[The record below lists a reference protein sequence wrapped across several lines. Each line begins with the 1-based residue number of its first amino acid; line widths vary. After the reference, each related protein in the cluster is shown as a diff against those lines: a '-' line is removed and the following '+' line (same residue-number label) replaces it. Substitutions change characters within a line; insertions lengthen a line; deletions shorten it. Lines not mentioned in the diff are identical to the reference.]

1 MSDRAGLLKNAVYY
15 AQPIRVTVSLEGC
28 AAQLDIQVQDD
39 GKGFNATDASMSL
52 GPLSMREIART
63 VGYKVL
69 IDSSLGN
76 GTQTSLEYLREWRA
90 LRVAP
95 PLFRQ
100 PKAFLAACKGF
111 TDKTFPIPTFRESSI
126 SGRVLFLKRL
136 TQPCPGT

>member
-76 GTQTSLEYLREWRA
+76 SARTRVPAGAESVERA
-90 LRVAP
+90 GVAAIVVDSV
-95 PLFRQ
+95 F
-100 PKAFLAACKGF
+100 C
-111 TDKTFPIPTFRESSI
+111 
-126 SGRVLFLKRL
+126 RL
-136 TQPCPGT
+136 

>member
-1 MSDRAGLLKNAVYY
+1 MQKTLTNAAYS
-15 AQPIRVTVSLEGC
+15 AQPSRVTVSLKGC
-28 AAQLDIQVQDD
+28 AAQLDVRVRDD
-39 GKGFNATDASMSL
+39 SKGFNATDARVSL
-52 GPLSMREIART
+52 GALSTRERART
-63 VGYKVL
+63 VGCKVL